1 MEIAEKILQGD
12 IASASRLITMIENSS
27 EEAVDALKIIFPRT
41 GNAYVVGITGA
52 PGAGKS
58 TLICEIIVEF
68 RRRNQTVGVIAVD
81 ATSPFSGGALLGDR
95 VRMQKHDIYRDEGF
109 LSGAW
114 LPGGIWADWQG
125 LPGMRLVSWMP
136 WEKM

>member
-58 TLICEIIVEF
+58 TLICEIIGEF
-68 RRRNQTVGVIAVD
+68 RRRGQTVGVIAVD
-81 ATSPFSGGALLGDR
+81 ATSPFSGG
-95 VRMQKHDIYRDEGF
+95 
-109 LSGAW
+109 GA
-114 LPGGIWADWQG
+114 A
-125 LPGMRLVSWMP
+125 R
-136 WEKM
+136 

>member
-52 PGAGKS
+52 PGGRKKHLDLRDHWRIQEERPDS
-58 TLICEIIVEF
+58 GSDSRGCYQSLF
-68 RRRNQTVGVIAVD
+68 R
-81 ATSPFSGGALLGDR
+81 GGAAR
-95 VRMQKHDIYRDEGF
+95 
-109 LSGAW
+109 
-114 LPGGIWADWQG
+114 
-125 LPGMRLVSWMP
+125 
-136 WEKM
+136 